1 MKPST
6 AVLRKQNRTES
17 EYFNPIQRTD
27 FIGKC
32 FLKRAIALWNT
43 LPESIKTKKY
53 AYVTAKQK
61 IKQHFLIS
69 FQYEAFRSE
78 LDMKCWSSYKFE

>member
-6 AVLRKQNRTES
+6 AVLRKQNRTKS
-17 EYFNPIQRTD
+17 EYFNLIQRTD

-32 FLKRAIALWNT
+32 FFKRTIALWNT

-53 AYVTAKQK
+53 AHVTAKQK
-61 IKQHFLIS
+61 IKQHFLIR
-69 FQYEAFRSE
+69 FQHEAFRSE
-78 LDMKCWSSYKFE
+78 LGMKCWSSYKFK